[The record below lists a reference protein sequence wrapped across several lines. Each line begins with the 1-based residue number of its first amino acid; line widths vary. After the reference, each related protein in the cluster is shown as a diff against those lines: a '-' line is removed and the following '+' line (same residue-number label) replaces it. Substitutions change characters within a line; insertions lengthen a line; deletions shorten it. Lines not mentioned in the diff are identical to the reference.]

1 MRVIV
6 DPGHGGHDPGAVNLA
21 VGVQEKALNLQIA
34 ITLYRRLLD
43 AGHSGRMTRTD
54 DRFLVLSDRV
64 AIANRQHPDA
74 FVSIHCNAAANKDA
88 FGMEVWTSPG
98 KTRSDALATAIGEAL
113 AATFPAVPMRR
124 DDSDFDLDKEGRL
137 YVLTQTAC
145 PAVLVECGFVSND
158 AEAVRLKDP
167 VTIRNLA
174 LAISTGIST
183 WAGK

>member
-1 MRVIV
+1 MKIVI
-6 DPGHGGHDPGAVNLA
+6 DAGHGGHDPGAVNLS
-21 VGVQEKALNLQIA
+21 VGVEEKAINLQVAIA
-34 ITLYRRLLD
+34 LYRCLLD

-54 DRFLVLSDRV
+54 DRFLVLSERV
-64 AIANRQHPDA
+64 AIANLHHPDA

-113 AATFPAVPMRR
+113 ASTFPAVPMRR

-137 YVLTQTAC
+137 YVLTQTVC
-145 PAVLVECGFVSND
+145 PAVLIECGFISND

-167 VTIRNLA
+167 LTIRNLA
-174 LAISTGIST
+174 LAISFGIST
-183 WAGK
+183 WGAG